1 MSLQSRRIAAHCNNS
16 SFGYDVYCLPKDT
29 KQLLTRYSEV
39 PQNLIAAIVDPNRTR
54 KDYLAVRTIALNP
67 QVVGVCRPVIKRGSD
82 NFRDSSIQSSMK
94 RIKAKGICV
103 VIFEPPPEGR
113 AFFGSKAERE
123 LEAFKPGS
131 DPRKPPDARA

>member
-1 MSLQSRRIAAHCNNS
+1 
-16 SFGYDVYCLPKDT
+16 
-29 KQLLTRYSEV
+29 
-39 PQNLIAAIVDPNRTR
+39 
-54 KDYLAVRTIALNP
+54 
-67 QVVGVCRPVIKRGSD
+67 
-82 NFRDSSIQSSMK
+82 MK

-103 VIFEPPPEGR
+103 VIFEPALEEA